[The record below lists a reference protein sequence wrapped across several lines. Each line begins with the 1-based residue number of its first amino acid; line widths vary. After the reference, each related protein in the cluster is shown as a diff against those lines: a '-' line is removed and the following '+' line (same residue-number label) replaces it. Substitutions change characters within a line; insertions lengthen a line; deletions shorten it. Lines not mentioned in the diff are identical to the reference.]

1 MRLCAASASAERVG
15 RREVGGVTNVVHMV
29 AARLGP
35 WLALGGTTLV
45 LAA

>member
-1 MRLCAASASAERVG
+1 MCLCAASASAERVG

-29 AARLGP
+29 AAWAMVGT
-35 WLALGGTTLV
+35 GGTTLV